1 MLGSAFSV
9 QWFGQLNE
17 HQTQTHT
24 DRLTDGTSWLHSGDS
39 YTNWGLST
47 SLLRWYKDV

>member
-1 MLGSAFSV
+1 MLESAFSM

-24 DRLTDGTSWLHSGDS
+24 DRLTDGRSWLHSGDPCI
-39 YTNWGLST
+39 NWILST
-47 SLLRWYKDV
+47 SL